1 MRRLRLSSFIPVTIN
16 KNEIFLIV
24 YLILQ
29 RLLINH
35 STYNKSSIVVPNVCF
50 IICKKGDLEGVS
62 QNIRLLSFYVVYG
75 LLPHKRKRDS
85 SLFHMCENNV
95 DTK

>member
-1 MRRLRLSSFIPVTIN
+1 MTIN
-16 KNEIFLIV
+16 KNDIFLIV

-29 RLLINH
+29 RLSINH
-35 STYNKSSIVVPNVCF
+35 RTYDKCSIVVPNVCF
-50 IICKKGDLEGVS
+50 IIRKKGDLEGVS
-62 QNIRLLSFYVVYG
+62 QNIRLLSFYVPYG

-85 SLFHMCENNV
+85 SLFYMCENNV